1 MKNRSWSL
9 FGGLLPVWST
19 TFLNPSKII
28 TSKKYAQQIDDIHQK
43 LHCLQL
49 ALFNRTGPI
58 LLHHI
63 TCPLI
68 AQPTFQKLNELG
80 YGLLPHLP
88 CSPDLSLTDYHFF
101 KHLNNFLQGRC
112 FHNQEYTENAF
123 QEFADFQRTNFYA
136 TGISLFPIGKNL
148 LTVMVPIFNSC
159 WQKCIDCDGSYF
171 INKDVFQPNYTDL
184 KFRVW
189 NHSYFSTKLVFEKGQ
204 VENFWERVAG
214 VYLLS
219 HIEVR
224 WVLTL

>member
-1 MKNRSWSL
+1 MVTVWWSAACL
-9 FGGLLPVWST
+9 IHYS
-19 TFLNPSKII
+19 FLNPSKII
-28 TSKKYAQQIDDIHQK
+28 TSEKYAQQIDEIHQK
-43 LHCLQL
+43 LQCLQL

-88 CSPDLSLTDYHFF
+88 CSPDLSPTDYLQASQQLSAGKMLPQPGVHRKCFPRVCWIR
-101 KHLNNFLQGRC
+101 KSKFLCYR
-112 FHNQEYTENAF
+112 NKL
-123 QEFADFQRTNFYA
+123 
-136 TGISLFPIGKNL
+136 ISY
-148 LTVMVPIFNSC
+148 

-184 KFRVW
+184 KFRVR
-189 NHSYFSTKLVFEKGQ
+189 NHSYFSTNLVFEKGQ
-204 VENFWERVAG
+204 VENFWERVAR

>member
-1 MKNRSWSL
+1 MVTVWWSAACL
-9 FGGLLPVWST
+9 IHYS
-19 TFLNPSKII
+19 FLNPSKII
-28 TSKKYAQQIDDIHQK
+28 TSEKYAQQIDEIHQK
-43 LHCLQL
+43 LQCLQL

-88 CSPDLSLTDYHFF
+88 CSPDLSPTDYHFF

-123 QEFADFQRTNFYA
+123 QEFVEFERANFYA
-136 TGISLFPIGKNL
+136 TGINLFPIGKNVL
-148 LTVMVPIFNSC
+148 ICN
-159 WQKCIDCDGSYF
+159 GSYF

-184 KFRVW
+184 KFRVR
-189 NHSYFSTKLVFEKGQ
+189 NHSYFSTNLVFEKGQ
-204 VENFWERVAG
+204 VENFWERVAR